1 MEKVPATVD
10 VDIFGSTYHV
20 RGESETGHL
29 RELADLVDRRMRDI
43 AAHLRGADTVKV
55 AILAA
60 LNLADELQR
69 AEKQLEGERVKVQE
83 KAEELSGELA
93 SALGR

>member
-1 MEKVPATVD
+1 MEKGPATVD

-20 RGESETGHL
+20 RGDGDSGHL

-43 AAHLRGADTVKV
+43 AAHLKGADTVKV

-69 AEKQLEGERVKVQE
+69 AEKQHEGERVTVKE
-83 KAEELSGELA
+83 KAEELSGELDR
-93 SALGR
+93 ALGR

>member
-1 MEKVPATVD
+1 MDKAPATVD
-10 VDIFGSTYHV
+10 VDIFGNTYHV
-20 RGESETGHL
+20 RGEGDGGHL
-29 RELADLVDRRMRDI
+29 RELADVVDRRMRDI
-43 AAHLRGADTVKV
+43 AAHLKGADTAKV

-69 AEKQLEGERVKVQE
+69 AEQQHHGERLKVQE

-93 SALGR
+93 SALER